1 MNRAWALGISLLMG
15 CEGDRRTQGSVSSSP
30 EPTASSV
37 ASAAESAAAPPPPVD
52 ASVLTVE
59 KADEAANA
67 STDTLSDKKI
77 KVAGVVAKVIKQTA
91 GKNATHAVK
100 LVPSKAQ
107 TLPVVYCDIG
117 KLDPAGIEEGATI
130 TVEGTGRLTGVKSKD
145 GTSKKRLELRE
156 CRKI

>member
-15 CEGDRRTQGSVSSSP
+15 CEGDGRAQGSASSSP
-30 EPTASSV
+30 EPKASSV
-37 ASAAESAAAPPPPVD
+37 ASAAESAAAPPPVD
-52 ASVLTVE
+52 ESALTVE
-59 KADEAANA
+59 KADEVANA

-100 LVPSKAQ
+100 LVPSKTQ

-117 KLDPAGIEEGATI
+117 KLDPTGIEEGATI
-130 TVEGTGRLTGVKSKD
+130 TVEGTGRLTSVKSKD

-156 CRKI
+156 CRKL